1 MIYQYKQIIPFTS
14 AGRDSHLTLA
24 GCIDLFQ
31 DAANFH
37 TRSVVSQEYLE
48 TSNRVWILNYWQILF
63 DKPCHYNDTVTIS
76 TWSSGA
82 DRMFA
87 HRYYT
92 IENEQ
97 QETCIRALS
106 YWFLM
111 DRVRM
116 RPVRI
121 TPRDLDWYAPSPGL
135 DLGTE
140 NRKIALPEGMQP
152 RQSIPVWR
160 CTIDGN
166 GHVNN
171 GWYVR
176 IAAEFFP
183 EDKPVKQLRVEYR
196 TAAHLG
202 DTFYPAIFQD
212 DCRTVVALND
222 PAGKP
227 YAIVEALF

>member
-1 MIYQYKQIIPFTS
+1 MIYQYKQIIPFTAADS
-14 AGRDSHLTLA
+14 DSHLSIA

-37 TRSVVSQEYLE
+37 TRAVVSPEYLE

-63 DKPCHYNDTVTIS
+63 DKPCRFNDTVTIS
-76 TWSSGA
+76 TWSAGA
-82 DRMFA
+82 ERMFA

-92 IENEQ
+92 IENERK
-97 QETCIRALS
+97 EICVRALS

-111 DRVRM
+111 DRNRM

-121 TPRDLDWYAPSPGL
+121 TPYDLDWYRPSPAL
-135 DLGTE
+135 DLGPE
-140 NRKIALPEGMQP
+140 NRKITLPDAMEACDP
-152 RQSIPVWR
+152 IPVCR
-160 CTIDGN
+160 YTIDGN

-183 EDKPVKQLRVEYR
+183 ENRPVKQLRVEYR

-202 DTFYPAIFQD
+202 NTFYPAVYQD
-212 DCRTVVALND
+212 ESRTVVALND
-222 PAGKP
+222 ASGKP
-227 YAIVEALF
+227 YAIVEASF